1 MAMRALGMLILLA
14 GLVLLPGRVLAA
26 VELAPDITVA
36 ADGSGDFTTVQAAL
50 ASIPGDNSQ
59 RVIVLVKDGVYR
71 EKVRVDAPF
80 VTLRGQSR
88 KGTRLEFAQR
98 ASEFSGR
105 PGDPGRAVINLNADD
120 FVLEN
125 LTAANTAGLVGEH
138 AFTVYGGRC
147 DRTVIVDCDI
157 LSEGADTVALWNGR
171 VGRYYHARCHFRGAV
186 DFMCPRGWC
195 YITDCTFFETKP
207 SAAVWHDGRYA
218 QEMNFVLRNCA
229 FDGVEGWYL
238 ARHHHDAQFYFLNCT
253 FSRSMIDRA
262 PYRVIYPLGGAAATA
277 KDIAKNQELDK
288 TNVWGERAYYFNCHR
303 EGGDYAWHADNL
315 ARAPGVPTAERI
327 DAAWTF
333 GGTWDPERTAPP
345 TIERITAEERRITV
359 RFRENVSVKGK
370 PRLVLKD
377 GGYAMYQT
385 GGGTDTL
392 VFASKAGT
400 GAEVTSFDL
409 NGGAVIATEAA
420 ATIRAFQPQPPR

>member
-1 MAMRALGMLILLA
+1 VG
-14 GLVLLPGRVLAA
+14 
-26 VELAPDITVA
+26 
-36 ADGSGDFTTVQAAL
+36 
-50 ASIPGDNSQ
+50 
-59 RVIVLVKDGVYR
+59 
-71 EKVRVDAPF
+71 APF

-98 ASEFSGR
+98 ASEFSGT

-138 AFTVYGGRC
+138 AFTIYGGKC
-147 DRTVIVDCDI
+147 DRTVIVNCVV

-171 VGRYYHARCHFRGAV
+171 NGRYYHARCHFRGAV

-218 QEMNFVLRNCA
+218 QEMKFVLRDCA
-229 FDGVEGWYL
+229 LDGVEGWYL

-262 PYRVIYPLGGAAATA
+262 PYRVIYPLGGAVATA
-277 KDIAKNQELDK
+277 KDVAKNQELDK
-288 TNVWGERAYYFNCHR
+288 TNVWGERAYYLNCHR

-315 ARAPGVPTAERI
+315 ARAPGAPTAERLG
-327 DAAWTF
+327 AAWTF
-333 GGTWDPERTAPP
+333 SGTWDPERTAAP
-345 TIERITAEERRITV
+345 TIERISTEERRITV
-359 RFRENVSVKGK
+359 RFSESVSVKGK

-377 GGYAMYQT
+377 GGYAVYQT

-392 VFASKAGT
+392 VFASRAGT
-400 GAEVTSFDL
+400 GAEVASFDL
-409 NGGAVIATEAA
+409 NGGAVIANEAA
-420 ATIRAFQPQPPR
+420 ATIRAFQPQPPQ